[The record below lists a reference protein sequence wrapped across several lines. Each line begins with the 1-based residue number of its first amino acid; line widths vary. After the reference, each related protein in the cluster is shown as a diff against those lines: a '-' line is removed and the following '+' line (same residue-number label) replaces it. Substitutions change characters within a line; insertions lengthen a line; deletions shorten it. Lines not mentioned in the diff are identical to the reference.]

1 MDENTSEF
9 FGGLT
14 RSSGNTE
21 DAFKQNFIAENATVS
36 TSPSATATQAYTPRP
51 PPVVAMVEGA
61 PVKCPKCGKGMV
73 VRNGKNGEFFGCT
86 GFKDGCKG
94 SMNIPKPIEFITPAD

>member
-1 MDENTSEF
+1 MGENTSEF

-14 RSSGNTE
+14 RSAGNTE
-21 DAFKQNFIAENATVS
+21 DAFKQNFMAENAPAPV
-36 TSPSATATQAYTPRP
+36 AQAYIPRP
-51 PPVVAMVEGA
+51 PPVVAVVEGV
-61 PVKCPKCGKGMV
+61 PVKCPKCGKDMV

-94 SMNIPKPIEFITPAD
+94 SMNIPKPIEFLAPAD

>member
-9 FGGLT
+9 FGGLA

-21 DAFKQNFIAENATVS
+21 DAFKQNFMAENATVS
-36 TSPSATATQAYTPRP
+36 TSAHAYTPRP
-51 PPVVAMVEGA
+51 PPVVAMVEGVPA
-61 PVKCPKCGKGMV
+61 KCPKCGKGMV

-94 SMNIPKPIEFITPAD
+94 SMNIPKPIEFLALD